1 MLPRSLR
8 RPRPLGAVAAALL
21 IALSTNAVSA
31 QAAEP
36 YAAETPA
43 QSPVPAS
50 TGGDVAWS
58 VMPVITDVGEERS
71 NFAYAVDP
79 GTTVEDAVL
88 VRNSGGAVLTLAVHG
103 SDAVTDESGALD
115 VATTAPEADAVG
127 GWIRPDVEKL
137 QIDPGEVV
145 RVPFSV
151 SVPQDAQPGEHA
163 GALLTVLES
172 AGETVSVD
180 MRYATRVTVTVAGEL
195 TAGLA
200 LDDADL
206 TVSTGF
212 WPWDPA
218 SAKVSYTVR
227 NTGNTRLSAMQ
238 LVTAPGVELYSS
250 PDAATGFAP
259 LTELLPAAVVGVNA
273 VVEGLSAWM
282 PLTGL
287 QVSVSPTVLT
297 TATDGA
303 PTIGQQQLT
312 LSALAIAPGWWLLLA
327 GAVVLALLVVRFAL
341 RRRIRSAR
349 TPR

>member
-1 MLPRSLR
+1 MLSRSLR
-8 RPRPLGAVAAALL
+8 HSRSLGTVAAALL
-21 IALSTNAVSA
+21 IALGTTAASA

-36 YAAETPA
+36 YAAEMPA
-43 QSPVPAS
+43 QSPVPAA
-50 TGGDVAWS
+50 TAGDVAWS
-58 VMPVITDVGEERS
+58 MMPVITDIGEERS

-88 VRNSGGAVLTLAVHG
+88 VRNSGGALLTLAVHG

-115 VATTAPEADAVG
+115 VATTAPESDAVG
-127 GWIRPDVEKL
+127 GWISPDVEKL
-137 QIDPGEVV
+137 QIEPGEVV

-151 SVPQDAQPGEHA
+151 SVPQGALPGEHA

-172 AGETVSVD
+172 AGDTVSVD
-180 MRYATRVTVTVAGEL
+180 MRYATRVTVTVAGDL

-212 WPWDPA
+212 WPWEPA
-218 SAKVSYTVR
+218 SADVSYAVR

-238 LVTAPGVELYSS
+238 LITAPGVELYSS
-250 PDAATGFAP
+250 PDAATGLAP
-259 LTELLPAAVVGVNA
+259 LTELLPEAVVDVNA
-273 VVEGLSAWM
+273 AVEGLSAWL
-282 PLTGL
+282 PLTDL

-297 TATDGA
+297 APTDDV

-312 LSALAIAPGWWLLLA
+312 LSALAIAPGWWVLLG
-327 GAVVLALLVVRFAL
+327 GAVVLALLAVRFTL
-341 RRRIRSAR
+341 RRRVRAAR